1 MIEQYEDILNEWAVG
16 NSPTATVPV
25 SNVDDAPQEWSTPCQ
40 DACTNMM
47 EIIPSDDFTRWAVQR
62 VVTVLA
68 NADYYYTKDE
78 VDRLLQDITAS
89 GVTRAEVEEMIARA
103 VATKADKAEVDAI
116 AAQVATNTERI
127 LNTYTKPEVNNL
139 LASYY
144 TKLQTNSMF
153 GNYSK
158 VEDTTLILNA
168 ENIN

>member
-1 MIEQYEDILNEWAVG
+1 MIENYNEVMEQWANPTVG
-16 NSPTATVPV
+16 ECTSMTTIEPDMDMRRWCVHKTV
-25 SNVDDAPQEWSTPCQ
+25 T
-40 DACTNMM
+40 
-47 EIIPSDDFTRWAVQR
+47 I
-62 VVTVLA
+62 LA
-68 NADYYYTKDE
+68 NSDYYYTKDE
-78 VDRLLQDITAS
+78 VDHLLDLVTAS
-89 GVTRAEVEEMIARA
+89 GVTKQEVEVMIA
-103 VATKADKAEVDAI
+103 VAIQDKANKSDLQALS
-116 AAQVATNTERI
+116 AQVQTNTERI

>member
-1 MIEQYEDILNEWAVG
+1 MIDNYNEVMEQWGAPAVGECTSMMTMEPDEDIRRWCVQK
-16 NSPTATVPV
+16 TV
-25 SNVDDAPQEWSTPCQ
+25 T
-40 DACTNMM
+40 
-47 EIIPSDDFTRWAVQR
+47 I
-62 VVTVLA
+62 LA
-68 NADYYYTKDE
+68 NAEYYYTREE
-78 VDRLLQDITAS
+78 VDKLLEQVTSS
-89 GVTRAEVEEMIARA
+89 GVTREEVEEMIQQAI
-103 VATKADKAEVDAI
+103 ADKANQSDLETLS
-116 AAQVATNTERI
+116 AQVASNTERI

>member
-1 MIEQYEDILNEWAVG
+1 MIDNYNEVMEQWINPAVG
-16 NSPTATVPV
+16 SCTSMTTIEPDADMRRWCVHKTV
-25 SNVDDAPQEWSTPCQ
+25 T
-40 DACTNMM
+40 
-47 EIIPSDDFTRWAVQR
+47 I
-62 VVTVLA
+62 LA
-68 NADYYYTKDE
+68 NADYYYTREE
-78 VDRLLQDITAS
+78 VDKLLEQVTSS
-89 GVTRAEVEEMIARA
+89 GVTREEVEEMIQQAI
-103 VATKADKAEVDAI
+103 ADKANQSDLETLS
-116 AAQVATNTERI
+116 AQVASNTERI